1 MKLIQLES
9 PQYHL
14 PKLRYDF
21 YNSGHQHEPLWY
33 NYWLKIFVVNDHEFM
48 VYEGW
53 Y

>member
-1 MKLIQLES
+1 MEFIQLES

-33 NYWLKIFVVNDHEFM
+33 KLLIKEIYFFNDHGFM
-48 VYEGW
+48 VYEG
-53 Y
+53 